1 MLHFIFKGIHDGA
14 MYGSAVVIL
23 FIIEISDIG
32 ISLWTIFY
40 CKTVCDLSSELYFQL
55 FNNMNDI
62 IAELAVKTIETEN
75 MLQSN
80 IVTIF
85 FGIRSFFRPMP

>member
-1 MLHFIFKGIHDGA
+1 

>member
-1 MLHFIFKGIHDGA
+1 

-23 FIIEISDIG
+23 FIIEIYDIG

-40 CKTVCDLSSELYFQL
+40 CKTVWDLSSKLYFQL
-55 FNNMNDI
+55 FNNMDNI
-62 IAELAVKTIETEN
+62 IAELAVKAIETEN

-85 FGIRSFFRPMP
+85 FGIRRFFETKP